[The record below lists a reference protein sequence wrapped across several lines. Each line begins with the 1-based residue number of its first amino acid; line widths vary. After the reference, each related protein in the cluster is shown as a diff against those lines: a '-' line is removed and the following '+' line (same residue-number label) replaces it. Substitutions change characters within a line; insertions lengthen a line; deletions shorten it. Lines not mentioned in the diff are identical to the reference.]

1 MVLTLEKFAEYFDFK
16 DARVTYL
23 RLVGNSLHLDC
34 EIVSMDNDGVTNE
47 FKGLSFHFVFRNL
60 KSLSDDYFSSL
71 NKIISRFR
79 NPYIASKATFDDGIF
94 KIDDALAIQCD
105 EVEIEEIL

>member
-16 DARVTYL
+16 NARVTYL

-34 EIVSMDNDGVTNE
+34 EIVSLDNDGVTHE
-47 FKGLSFHFVFRNL
+47 FKGLAFHFIFRNL

-79 NPYIASKATFDDGIF
+79 NPYIASKATFADGIF
-94 KIDDALAIQCD
+94 KIDDALTIQCD
-105 EVEIEEIL
+105 DVEIEEIL